1 MTKKNEYI
9 VGIVTFIV
17 GLILITATISLAG
30 TFSTSGDEVHY
41 VNEGGTTLKEIW
53 KPLKYNG
60 EAQDIGDFVKNIT
73 YDETYREDL
82 INKWYW
88 NDDDGLEGL
97 DQTTL
102 TYRGA
107 PAPEPIS
114 FRSGWCLAHNT
125 GNKKDGEHVYRI
137 INAVDVEFDWDTRRP
152 VLKNNTRP
160 VEHEKATEYAA
171 KLSYAL
177 YLNSYETNAGE
188 NLDQE
193 WTGHKRMV
201 VEIIKDLVSGNIIPV
216 DTLFVPGN
224 VEYNDD
230 GGQEKVLATVKKKV
244 EEYATK
250 VDKYEYMENKSEY
263 SAEERKQYN
272 VNINNKGY
280 TMVGPFRMSFSSLNG
295 IESISINGKKYTTDN
310 TEDIYW
316 VKVGTGDYNDSSI
329 WKKDWKNAPRWEYF
343 YLAIKNDVIP
353 SSNSSYNIEFT
364 QVPIEFYKSRW
375 LFVRGSRFT
384 QQLGVGTASA
394 KTTTLQG
401 VVTYPITHTVNGK
414 ITIEKVSKE
423 DSKQKI
429 QGVKLKV
436 YGKTANGNGWLKT
449 DGTLTANYGQS
460 ATYET
465 GADGRASFENLQ
477 NGSYY
482 IYEVETAEGYNL
494 EDQRSVYTDNK
505 DPNGFAGKTDYGK
518 CVYLTTTNSAN
529 DTVNIN
535 GMVQYSY
542 GSVTV
547 EKISK
552 TDDNKKISGVSI
564 KIYGK
569 TSDGNGWVKEDGTL
583 GTYAEG
589 KTFVTGQNGTITAG
603 NLRRGTYYAYE
614 IGVAEGYDLNDQRAA
629 YPDSS
634 DPNGFAGKTEYGKAV
649 YLGNVECNSN
659 AVKLAAK
666 RQYPYGDLTIEKI
679 DKSDDSIKIKG
690 VSLKIYG
697 KTSSGNGW
705 VKGDGTV
712 GSYSDGKTFVTGDN
726 GKVTATKLRRGT
738 YYVYEIGTASGYDLE
753 DQRSIY
759 PNSNDPNGFAGKTEY
774 GKAVYLG
781 NIECNSASVKLAG
794 KRQCASGSLTIEKV
808 AKDDANKKISGVKLK
823 IYGDTSSGK
832 GWVKEDGTL
841 GTFAEGKTFVTGDN
855 GKVTATNLRRG
866 TYYVYETEAASG
878 YALDDQ
884 RDIYP
889 DNNDPNGFAGKADY
903 GKAVYLGNIEC
914 NSAAVKMPAKRQ
926 CASGSLTIEKVAK
939 DDANQKIS
947 GVKLKLYGDTS
958 IGKGWIK
965 EDGTIGDYQ
974 SANTYVTGQNGIVT
988 AGNLRR
994 GTYYIYEV
1002 ATADGYNLDDQ
1013 RQVYVDSNDPNGFA
1027 GNDKYEKCVYLG
1039 KAECNSTTVKLP
1051 AKKQYPEGSI
1061 KIEKVNKD
1069 NSTQKIA
1076 GVSLKV
1082 YGDTSGGKGWV
1093 KADGTLTTFDKA
1105 DTFVTGK
1112 DGFITVNHLRK
1123 GTYYVYETATAEG
1136 YDLEDQRTVYADSR
1150 DSNGFAGKAEYGK
1163 AVYITK
1169 VSCNSSVGISTGNK
1183 QYPEGSIKVEKVDKN
1198 DTNKKIKGV
1207 QLKIYGDTT
1216 IGKGWLKAD
1225 GTLADYKSSTIFT
1238 TGNDGTIT
1246 AKNIRRG
1253 TYYIYEI
1260 ATPEGY
1266 ELEDQR
1272 EVYPDSNDPNKFA
1285 GNQNYGKGVY
1295 IGTIGCSFNTAILS
1309 GRMQYPQGKIIIEKV
1324 DLNNTN
1330 KKIQGVKLKVYGET
1344 TIGKGWIKAD
1354 GTVTSNYNEAK
1365 TYSTG
1370 SDGKATIEKLRRG
1383 TYYIYEIDVPEGYDL
1398 EDQRLLYP
1406 DSKDPNGFAGN
1417 TAYDECVYL
1426 TTADSKS
1433 NTVNINAV
1441 KQKPQTPRD
1450 LTITKIDKN
1459 KNEKVSGAGFKVLQ
1473 KLSRK
1478 FKQKGTTYEKNTYV
1492 WLKQDGTVTT
1502 NVKEAYE
1509 FKTGNDGTVT
1519 VKNIL
1524 SYGTCHVYEVTAG
1537 GDYELLEQEEQYL
1550 QGKPKDYQGDFLG
1563 NEWVYMGSTEI
1574 TTGTG
1579 TTISFTA
1586 KNEHSLGDLT
1596 IIKKDAT
1603 YKNDLGA
1610 NDDIYLEGAKVKL
1623 YGKVAKDG
1631 KTGWV
1636 KKVTLS
1642 NGKTKYD
1649 VGSFKEATEFT
1660 TDKDGK
1666 VTIDHL
1672 RYGTYYVYE
1681 TKAPNGYDITKQDG
1695 YHKQNQGSQ
1704 DLGNGDWA
1712 YLGTTTINYEL
1723 GDNITYE
1730 VGNYKYIDS
1739 IKGKVW
1745 VDKRDTKLNNY
1756 DHLYTESNEDKL
1768 LDGVKVRLINKDGKE
1783 IATAETKNGG
1793 EYVFSAENI
1802 GRKLT
1807 YWEVANY
1814 YVEFVYDNTKYI
1826 IVNPFEGGNDKIT
1839 INSKA
1844 QEEEITA
1851 NELNDNNLTGTEG
1864 NTPGLAITYKGHIN
1878 NLNKETLANN
1888 AKGDLNTR
1896 LLTGYYNEQTN
1907 SIENVNLGLIEKFTP
1922 DHQIGEEI
1930 EYVKMTKGNYTFTYK
1945 YGEAAATEEGKTQS
1959 TVKFQN
1965 SSKKSFT
1972 QKVYPSDVIYNKANS
1987 TDSYKI
1993 YVVYKISVHNNTAE
2007 NEEDLYSEQSLC
2019 LKSLTNTYDTSRYEL
2034 SHDKLSG
2041 DDEGIHN
2048 AISRWTNKSTNTS
2061 TNTAQYNINDT
2072 KFSQGIE
2079 SGGTESTYIQFKVT
2093 DQALT
2098 SLLTDKQLGESPTA
2112 AKSVGYHKYT
2122 RKDKNWKDNNTYNHI
2137 SLDEEREDGSLYLKW
2152 QLFSTRTISGTVFE
2166 DGKDD
2171 SRGDERIGDG
2181 KFDSSTE
2188 KTLSDVVVSLMNA
2201 EDTGNADKDGRQDEE
2216 AYLYGDEQKQ
2226 NIETGKWERCK
2237 QKAVVKAD
2245 ANGRYELKGVVPG
2258 KYYLKFTYGDG
2269 HTEIQNV
2276 NLADTV
2282 ATKIAGQTDAINVNN
2297 YKSTIFT
2304 KDATNESQWYLNMD
2318 GDTSIATDR
2327 SGIVY
2332 DSSDGTGR
2340 DIDDII
2346 TYRTT
2351 LGENKEIN
2359 YSTIVA
2365 KMVIHAQSPNMDVGF
2380 EYIGNDSYQVED
2392 NGFNDLKTD
2401 CSGMSFGIIER
2412 PHTDIQLEK
2421 TITNV
2426 KLTLSN
2432 GTNLV
2437 NGNPA
2442 DQNVSQY
2449 ITDMGNSTVKLET
2462 DYANIYG
2469 ATVEV
2474 SYAIK
2479 ILNNSELDYAT
2490 KAYYTTG
2497 EKGSAEPVKTA
2508 VTKIVDYISEN
2519 SCGYV
2524 SNSEN
2529 IEAKDDYA
2537 TTDNP
2542 DAKKEDYYAKEV
2554 IDANKKYPSK
2564 VLIPKSLTYLEPKS
2578 ANPDDNSKS
2587 ETEYNITVSRL
2598 MPSSSTTSNLGWNSY
2613 SEILAITNKTFNPQY
2628 SSDSGSLV
2636 VDDTLTSEPDDDTAI
2651 LTITPPTGKNKDYT
2665 VYVVIV
2671 GMLTV
2676 VVAGVVVIKKFV
2688 L

>member
-41 VNEGGTTLKEIW
+41 VNEGGTTLKETW

-88 NDDDGLEGL
+88 NDDGL
-97 DQTTL
+97 DKTTL
-102 TYRGA
+102 TFRGD
-107 PAPEPIS
+107 PEPIS
-114 FRSGWCLAHNT
+114 FRSGWCLAHNKADKT
-125 GNKKDGEHVYRI
+125 GSEHVYRI

-152 VLKNNTRP
+152 VLKNNTEK

-201 VEIIKDLVSGNIIPV
+201 VEIIKDLVSGKDNNDRIIPV

-353 SSNSSYNIEFT
+353 SANSSYNIEFT

-423 DSKQKI
+423 NSKQKI

-449 DGTLTANYGQS
+449 DGTLTTNYGQS

-482 IYEVETAEGYNL
+482 IYEVETAKGYNL

-529 DTVNIN
+529 DTININ

-569 TSDGNGWVKEDGTL
+569 TSEGNGWVKEDGTL

-679 DKSDDSIKIKG
+679 GKSDDSIKIKG

-712 GSYSDGKTFVTGDN
+712 GSYSDGKTFVTGDK
-726 GKVTATKLRRGT
+726 GTVTATKLRRGT

-794 KRQCASGSLTIEKV
+794 KRQCPSGSLTIEKV
-808 AKDDANKKISGVKLK
+808 SKDDVNK
-823 IYGDTSSGK
+823 
-832 GWVKEDGTL
+832 
-841 GTFAEGKTFVTGDN
+841 
-855 GKVTATNLRRG
+855 
-866 TYYVYETEAASG
+866 
-878 YALDDQ
+878 
-884 RDIYP
+884 
-889 DNNDPNGFAGKADY
+889 
-903 GKAVYLGNIEC
+903 
-914 NSAAVKMPAKRQ
+914 
-926 CASGSLTIEKVAK
+926 
-939 DDANQKIS
+939 KIS

-958 IGKGWIK
+958 TGKGWIK
-965 EDGTIGDYQ
+965 ADGTIGDYQ

-988 AGNLRR
+988 ASNLKR

-1002 ATADGYNLDDQ
+1002 SAADGYNLDDQ
-1013 RQVYVDSNDPNGFA
+1013 RQIYADSNDPNGFA
-1027 GNDKYEKCVYLG
+1027 GNDKYDKCVYLG

-1112 DGFITVNHLRK
+1112 DGFATVNHLRK

-1207 QLKIYGDTT
+1207 QLKIYGDST

-1225 GTLADYKSSTIFT
+1225 GTLADYKSSTTFT
-1238 TGNDGTIT
+1238 TGDDGTIT

-1285 GNQNYGKGVY
+1285 GNKDYGKGVY

-1550 QGKPKDYQGDFLG
+1550 QGKPEDYQGDFLG

-1574 TTGTG
+1574 TTETG

-1649 VGSFKEATEFT
+1649 VGSFNEADEFT

-1756 DHLYTESNEDKL
+1756 DHLYTQSNEDKL

-1793 EYVFSAENI
+1793 EYVFNAENI

-1826 IVNPFEGGNDKIT
+1826 VVNPFEGGNDKIT

-1844 QEEEITA
+1844 QEEEITE

-1864 NTPGLAITYKGHIN
+1864 NTPGSAITYKGHIN

-1945 YGEAAATEEGKTQS
+1945 YGEDAVTEEGATQS

-1965 SSKKSFT
+1965 SKKSFT

-2007 NEEDLYSEQSLC
+2007 NEEDIYSEQALC
-2019 LKSLTNTYDTSRYEL
+2019 LKSLINTYDTSRYEL

-2048 AISRWTNKSTNTS
+2048 AISRWSNTS
-2061 TNTAQYNINDT
+2061 ANTAQYNINDT

-2098 SLLTDKQLGESPTA
+2098 SLLTDEQLGESPTV

-2137 SLDEEREDGSLYLKW
+2137 SLDEERENGSLYLKW

-2226 NIETGKWERCK
+2226 NIATGKWERCK

-2245 ANGRYELKGVVPG
+2245 ENGRYELKGVVPG

-2269 HTEIQNV
+2269 RTEIQDV
-2276 NLADTV
+2276 NSADTV
-2282 ATKIAGQTDAINVNN
+2282 ATKIAGQAEAINVNN

-2304 KDATNESQWYLNMD
+2304 KDATNESQWYLNME
-2318 GDTSIATDR
+2318 GNTSIATDR

-2332 DSSDGTGR
+2332 GEDGTGTKV
-2340 DIDDII
+2340 DDII
-2346 TYRTT
+2346 AYRTT

-2359 YSTIVA
+2359 NSTIVA
-2365 KMVIHAQSPNMDVGF
+2365 KMVINAQSPNMDVGF
-2380 EYIGNDSYQVED
+2380 EYVGNDAYQVTDKE
-2392 NGFNDLKTD
+2392 FNDLKTD

-2437 NGNPA
+2437 NGNPS

-2479 ILNNSELDYAT
+2479 ILNKSELDYAT
-2490 KAYYTTG
+2490 KEYYTTG
-2497 EKGSAEPVKTA
+2497 EKGSATAVRTA

-2524 SNSEN
+2524 SNSED
-2529 IEAKDDYA
+2529 IEATDEYITA
-2537 TTDNP
+2537 DNP
-2542 DAKKEDYYAKEV
+2542 NARKEDYFVDGV
-2554 IDANKKYPSK
+2554 INANKKYPSK
-2564 VLIPKSLTYLEPKS
+2564 LLIPKTLKYLEPSS
-2578 ANPDDNSKS
+2578 ANPDDNSES
-2587 ETEYNITVSRL
+2587 EVEYNITVSRL

-2665 VYVVIV
+2665 VYVVTI
-2671 GMLTV
+2671 GMLAV